1 MLGSRIITALTIGH
15 RSHGRHADFL
25 QALDGLPFLAGA
37 EHRQLGGEQVLEDLA
52 PADATVDLHEKPVPA
67 HFSAQGT
74 ASFELTVNLALQA
87 FDFGERIA
95 SGPKALERFG
105 KNQLHRC
112 CSARITSAACC
123 GML

>member
-1 MLGSRIITALTIGH
+1 MLVGRVAAPLAISDGGH
-15 RSHGRHADFL
+15 GGHAGFL
-25 QALDGLPFLAGA
+25 QTLDRPPFLARA
-37 EHRQLGGEQVLEDLA
+37 QNRQLGGEQVLEDLT
-52 PADATVDLHEKPVPA
+52 PANTTVNFHEKPVPA

-74 ASFELTVNLALQA
+74 ASFELTVNLTLQA